1 MRPAYGNGKFEST
14 LTTDVRNTKFNAKA
28 QNLLKNQAL
37 QLENL
42 ILKEGSVPTDALLKK
57 ITGLKKL
64 VDKYKNLTDTNWITQ
79 TFKKKF
85 VVEGGRVKLR
95 PPRTRAPEPPQP
107 AQTYSASRTG
117 EKQGAASLSFFAA
130 QQAKR
135 AAAKAARSSGAA

>member
-14 LTTDVRNTKFNAKA
+14 LTTDPKNTKFNAKA

-64 VDKYKNLTDTNWITQ
+64 VNKYKNLTETNWIEK

-95 PPRTRAPEPPQP
+95 PPKVKPPEAP
-107 AQTYSASRTG
+107 AQTYSSARTG
-117 EKQGAASLSFFAA
+117 EKQGVASMSFFAA

-135 AAAKAARSSGAA
+135 AAAKAARSSGAG